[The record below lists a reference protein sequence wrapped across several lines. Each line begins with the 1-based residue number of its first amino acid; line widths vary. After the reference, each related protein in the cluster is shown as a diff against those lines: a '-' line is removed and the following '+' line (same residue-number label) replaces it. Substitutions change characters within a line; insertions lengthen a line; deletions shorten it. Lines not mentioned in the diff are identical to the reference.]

1 MLHDTKIGTSNQDVT
16 NEDTTVKWWTKREQM
31 KKRKTSALA
40 FRAPTERCYS
50 WYSKCVTTS
59 IYSSSEI
66 FSIPWS
72 SHRHWV
78 RGWLTAATLGQDDG
92 NFQETAVSHAV
103 WLSENH
109 MYTRARPT
117 SEPPP
122 RAVPSPSF
130 CRLLIQQQQSLLDAR
145 CCCATIDKC
154 QRGRWYLGRCR
165 EAALNHPIWVGG
177 GQRNQTEAV
186 KQAVRELPSCHHKSL
201 AGQRAVAEI
210 IPQLVLLLT
219 VRGMRNQAQ
228 QCVCGC
234 ARARERERGGGPS
247 LLKTCQMP
255 GDLISV
261 SFSQWATAQWPCQRQ
276 KAEERDTPLESCTI
290 NF

>member
-1 MLHDTKIGTSNQDVT
+1 MYSLQTALSIIYKTQIITHSDHLGQGSACHLPCYHSTSCLAGRAVRSDLTELEKEESVGPNWFHRCPHRHAFTTTALYTSLQTPARAERRTILQMLHDTKIGTSNQDVT

-130 CRLLIQQQQSLLDAR
+130 CRLLIQQQQSLLDAQCDNR
-145 CCCATIDKC
+145 QVSEREMIFGKVQGGCA
-154 QRGRWYLGRCR
+154 
-165 EAALNHPIWVGG
+165 ESPNMGG
-177 GQRNQTEAV
+177 GRS
-186 KQAVRELPSCHHKSL
+186 KKSDRGSETGR
-201 AGQRAVAEI
+201 AGA
-210 IPQLVLLLT
+210 
-219 VRGMRNQAQ
+219 
-228 QCVCGC
+228 
-234 ARARERERGGGPS
+234 S
-247 LLKTCQMP
+247 
-255 GDLISV
+255 
-261 SFSQWATAQWPCQRQ
+261 
-276 KAEERDTPLESCTI
+276 
-290 NF
+290 